1 MAFRSTHCVECRD
14 FRRFTYMGDYMSLR
28 IRIALCRTITLVCMG
43 LAFATESP
51 AAETPTYADNVVMIM
66 VDGLRPDALKQAKT
80 PVLGSLIKRGSFT
93 MKAQTVTPSLTLP
106 AFTSMLTG
114 LPVEAHGVDWNDYE
128 PQRGYLKAPTIF
140 EIATF
145 NGSKWGAAF
154 IQKEKLLHVTKQDRR
169 LALHVCSTS
178 EPGCTAQKIASD
190 VITAYKTATD
200 STKPSLF
207 LIHFAEADVAGHT
220 DGWLSKPYLKAVED
234 IDRAIGTLLKGFKDL
249 GLYEQTT
256 FIVSA
261 DHGGHGT
268 THGTTMPEDMTI
280 PWIAAGPGIKAGH
293 EIKQPVSLM
302 DMPATVM
309 RAFGISDYY
318 VEWKSRSVEEMFA
331 AGTAT
336 APAGAGRLSQ

>member
-1 MAFRSTHCVECRD
+1 MPF
-14 FRRFTYMGDYMSLR
+14 R
-28 IRIALCRTITLVCMG
+28 IRVALCRIVVLVCVG
-43 LAFATESP
+43 LIFTAESP
-51 AAETPTYADNVVMIM
+51 AAETPSYADNVVIIM
-66 VDGLRPDALKQAKT
+66 VDGLRPDALKQAKA
-80 PVLGSLIKRGSFT
+80 PAMEGLIKRGSFT

-128 PQRGYLKAPTIF
+128 PQRGFLKAPTIF

-154 IQKEKLLHVTKQDRR
+154 IQKEKLLHATKQDRR
-169 LALHVCSTS
+169 LALHVCSIS
-178 EPGCTAQKIASD
+178 EQGCTAKKIASD
-190 VITAYKTATD
+190 VINSYKTSTD

-207 LIHFAEADVAGHT
+207 LIHFAEADIAGHA
-220 DGWLSKPYLKAVED
+220 DGWMSKPYLKAVED
-234 IDRAIGTLLKGFKDL
+234 IDRAIGTLIKGFKEL
-249 GLYEQTT
+249 GLYERTT
-256 FIVSA
+256 IIVSA

-268 THGTTMPEDMTI
+268 THGTTAAEDMTI

-318 VEWKSRSVEEMFA
+318 VEWKSRSVEEMFEV
-331 AGTAT
+331 GTA
-336 APAGAGRLSQ
+336 AEAGKPSR

>member
-1 MAFRSTHCVECRD
+1 MPFRIH
-14 FRRFTYMGDYMSLR
+14 
-28 IRIALCRTITLVCMG
+28 IALSRIIILLCIG
-43 LAFATESP
+43 LLFETKSL
-51 AAETPTYADNVVMIM
+51 AADAPSYAENVVIIV
-66 VDGLRPDALKQAKT
+66 VDGLRPDALKLSRVPA
-80 PVLGSLIKRGSFT
+80 LESLIKRGSFT

-106 AFTSMLTG
+106 AFASMLTG

-128 PQRGYLKAPTIF
+128 PQRGYLKAPSLF

-145 NGSKWGAAF
+145 NGSKWGTAF
-154 IQKEKLLHVTKQDRR
+154 IQKEKLLHVMKQDRR
-169 LALHVCSTS
+169 LALHVCSIN
-178 EPGCTAQKIASD
+178 EPGCNAKKISAD
-190 VITAYKTATD
+190 VINSYKTITD

-207 LIHFAEADVAGHT
+207 LIHFAEADSAGHA
-220 DGWLSKPYLKAVED
+220 DGWMSKPYLKAVED

-302 DMPATVM
+302 DTPATVM

-318 VEWKSRSVEEMFA
+318 VEWKSRSVEEMFEPGRA
-331 AGTAT
+331 V
-336 APAGAGRLSQ
+336 APAGAGQPSQ

>member
-1 MAFRSTHCVECRD
+1 MTF
-14 FRRFTYMGDYMSLR
+14 R
-28 IRIALCRTITLVCMG
+28 IRIVPGGIAVLLLIGCL
-43 LAFATESP
+43 FAAEAP
-51 AAETPTYADNVVMIM
+51 AAEAPAYADNVVIII
-66 VDGLRPDALKQAKT
+66 VDGLRPDALKQAKA
-80 PVLGSLIKRGSFT
+80 PALESLIKRGSST
-93 MKAQTVTPSLTLP
+93 MKAQTVTPSRTLP

-114 LPVEAHGVDWNDYE
+114 LPVETHGVDWNEYE

-169 LALHVCSTS
+169 LALHVCSIN
-178 EPGCTAQKIASD
+178 EPGCTAKKIAAD
-190 VITAYKTATD
+190 VINAYKTATD

-207 LIHFAEADVAGHT
+207 LIHFAEADVAGHA
-220 DGWLSKPYLKAVED
+220 DGWMSTPYLRTVED
-234 IDRAIGTLLKGFKDL
+234 IDRAIGALLKGFKEL

-256 FIVSA
+256 FLVSA

-280 PWIAAGPGIKAGH
+280 PWIAAGPGIKAGY

-318 VEWKSRSVEEMFA
+318 VEWKSRSVEEMFKP
-331 AGTAT
+331 GTA
-336 APAGAGRLSQ
+336 AVPAGAGRPSQ

>member
-1 MAFRSTHCVECRD
+1 MP
-14 FRRFTYMGDYMSLR
+14 YR
-28 IRIALCRTITLVCMG
+28 IRVAPGTIIALLFIG
-43 LAFATESP
+43 LFFVTEAP
-51 AAETPTYADNVVMIM
+51 AADTPSYADNVVIIM
-66 VDGLRPDALKQAKT
+66 VDGLRPDALKQAKA
-80 PVLGSLIKRGSFT
+80 PVLEGLIKRGSFT

-114 LPVEAHGVDWNDYE
+114 LPVEAHGVDWNNYE

-169 LALHVCSTS
+169 LALHVCNVS
-178 EPGCTAQKIASD
+178 EPGCTARKIADD
-190 VITAYKTATD
+190 VINSYKTATD

-207 LIHFAEADVAGHT
+207 LIHFAETDVAGHA
-220 DGWLSKPYLKAVED
+220 DGWMSKPYLKAVED
-234 IDRAIGTLLKGFKDL
+234 IDRAIGTLIKGFKEL
-249 GLYEQTT
+249 GLYERTT
-256 FIVSA
+256 FIVSS

-280 PWIAAGPGIKAGH
+280 PWIAAGPGVKAGH

-302 DMPATVM
+302 DTPATVM
-309 RAFGISDYY
+309 RAFGIFDYY
-318 VEWKSRSVEEMFA
+318 VEWKSRSVEEMFET
-331 AGTAT
+331 GTAV
-336 APAGAGRLSQ
+336 APAGAGRPSQ

>member
-1 MAFRSTHCVECRD
+1 V
-14 FRRFTYMGDYMSLR
+14 
-28 IRIALCRTITLVCMG
+28 I
-43 LAFATESP
+43 
-51 AAETPTYADNVVMIM
+51 IM
-66 VDGLRPDALKQAKT
+66 VDGLRPDALKQAKL
-80 PVLGSLIKRGSFT
+80 PALESLIKRGSFT

-114 LPVEAHGVDWNDYE
+114 LPVEGHGVDWNDYE

-154 IQKEKLLHVTKQDRR
+154 IQKEKLLHALKQDRR
-169 LALHVCSTS
+169 LALHVCSVN
-178 EPGCTAQKIASD
+178 EAGCTARKIAVD
-190 VITAYKTATD
+190 VINAYKTATD

-207 LIHFAEADVAGHT
+207 LIHFAEADSTGHA
-220 DGWLSKPYLKAVED
+220 DGWMSKPYLKAVED
-234 IDRAIGTLLKGFKDL
+234 IDRAIGALIKGFKEL
-249 GLYEQTT
+249 GLYGRTA

-280 PWIAAGPGIKAGH
+280 PWIAAGPGIKTGH

-302 DMPATVM
+302 DIPATVM

-318 VEWKSRSVEEMFA
+318 VEWKSRSVEEMFE
-331 AGTAT
+331 AGTAPI
-336 APAGAGRLSQ
+336 PAGAGRPSQ

>member
-1 MAFRSTHCVECRD
+1 MPF
-14 FRRFTYMGDYMSLR
+14 R
-28 IRIALCRTITLVCMG
+28 IRVALCRIVVLVCVG
-43 LAFATESP
+43 LIFTAESP
-51 AAETPTYADNVVMIM
+51 AVETPSYADNVVIIM
-66 VDGLRPDALKQAKT
+66 VDGLRPDALKQAKA
-80 PVLGSLIKRGSFT
+80 PAMEGLIKRGSFT

-128 PQRGYLKAPTIF
+128 PQRGFLKAPTIF

-169 LALHVCSTS
+169 LALHVCSIS
-178 EPGCTAQKIASD
+178 EQGCTAKKITSD
-190 VITAYKTATD
+190 VINSYKTSTD

-207 LIHFAEADVAGHT
+207 LIHFAAADIAGHAE
-220 DGWLSKPYLKAVED
+220 GWMSKPYLKAVED
-234 IDRAIGTLLKGFKDL
+234 IDRAIGMLLKGFKEL
-249 GLYEQTT
+249 GLYERTT

-268 THGTTMPEDMTI
+268 THGTTAAEDMTI

-302 DMPATVM
+302 DTPATVM

-318 VEWKSRSVEEMFA
+318 VEWKSRSVEEMFEV
-331 AGTAT
+331 GTA
-336 APAGAGRLSQ
+336 AEAVKPSR

>member
-1 MAFRSTHCVECRD
+1 MTF
-14 FRRFTYMGDYMSLR
+14 R
-28 IRIALCRTITLVCMG
+28 IRVALCRIVVLVCAG
-43 LAFATESP
+43 LIFAAESP
-51 AAETPTYADNVVMIM
+51 AAETPSHADNVVIII
-66 VDGLRPDALKQAKT
+66 VDGLRPDALKQAKA
-80 PVLGSLIKRGSFT
+80 PALEGLVKRGSFT

-114 LPVEAHGVDWNDYE
+114 LPVEAHGVDWNNYE

-154 IQKEKLLHVTKQDRR
+154 IQKEKILHALKQDRR
-169 LALHVCSTS
+169 LALHVCNVN
-178 EPGCTAQKIASD
+178 EPACTAKKIAAD
-190 VITAYKTATD
+190 AIHAYKTTTD

-207 LIHFAEADVAGHT
+207 LIHFAEADHAGHA
-220 DGWLSKPYLKAVED
+220 DGWMSKPYLKAVED
-234 IDRAIGTLLKGFKDL
+234 IDRAIGTLIKGFKEL
-249 GLYEQTT
+249 GLYERTT

-293 EIKQPVSLM
+293 EIKPPVSLM
-302 DMPATVM
+302 DIPATVM

-318 VEWKSRSVEEMFA
+318 VEWKSRSVEEMFE
-331 AGTAT
+331 AGTEAE
-336 APAGAGRLSQ
+336 AGKPSR